1 MLAVRFIRLG
11 TVLAA
16 LALAALLGAGCADQ
30 PRIWFENQ
38 RDETVTISVDGDR
51 LIILRPHSGEFLP
64 YSTAAW
70 VWPRRV
76 DVATFQGRQYL
87 WSARLD
93 ADDLARLNWIVY
105 IRP

>member
-1 MLAVRFIRLG
+1 LIRSRAALIVWL
-11 TVLAA
+11 VLAA
-16 LALAALLGAGCADQ
+16 LLAAGCADQ

-38 RDETVTISVDGDR
+38 RDDPVTVSIDGDR

-70 VWPRRV
+70 AWPRRV
-76 DVATFQGRQYL
+76 DVATFHGRQHL

-93 ADDLARLNWIVY
+93 ADDLTRLNWIVY
-105 IRP
+105 VRP